1 MQQAVGKL
9 HAPVD
14 RRVLWLIIAIT
25 LLGFAVRVIHVSGD
39 SFWFDELLTFDA
51 AQQPIDTIL
60 AERAADRPPGY
71 YALEHYAAEWWGNN
85 EFGLRLTSALAGT
98 LTIPLVFV
106 LGSVIANRRVGLW
119 VAALLAVSPF
129 HLRYSQEARG
139 YAIQTMLAVAGIVC
153 VLLALKRRQWRWW
166 IGFGL
171 ISTAN
176 LYNLFGAFL
185 VIGSQGAFV
194 LALAVVQG
202 LLRKWTRRAIG
213 FALGGLVVAGLLTL
227 LLYGPYLQAALHGVQ
242 ANIGPDARQSDW
254 YGVPLSDWI
263 VSAQRAFAYD
273 RDILAIALS
282 IIALIGL
289 VMSFVRRNVEAVLW
303 LIIGT
308 LSPLLAITLLGVSR
322 APLPKY
328 VLFVLPVFLLAVAIG
343 LDEIIGWMTSRAR
356 WPLMRYASLIVGL
369 CVVILSL
376 PAITAE
382 HAATAED
389 WKNILTYV
397 QRVGQEG
404 DVFVPITLDLPDGF
418 NQGEVGL
425 RHYLPQFFSQFQI
438 LMGEH
443 LTDPQVADLARAA
456 QSTGNLWVT
465 LYQRNHPVRI
475 ADPQVQVIPF
485 QGSFYL
491 VHPPNTDRS
500 ALEELTDL
508 YPQLIAQADVP
519 APQCYL
525 WFDLARLHIQLNQY
539 DEAAAAMAQAP
550 QPCPGSV
557 GIQQALYHYLL
568 DYAAETQQANLVR
581 QTALQLLRLNSK
593 DEAALKAVTLYDLKQ
608 MFTTHLPEVTAQWSP
623 DVPIEVQVFTM
634 PQNGDWG
641 EALRLQAPAHISY
654 RLTLPAEPVELR
666 SRIAMAPESW
676 DWGGDGSRFI
686 VRVED
691 AAGNSLVVFDQ
702 YVSNQDADRAW
713 HDVEVPLRQYAG
725 QTITLTLETD
735 PGPQGDTTGDWAGW
749 ESPRVVYAVEQ

>member
-1 MQQAVGKL
+1 MQEAVGN
-9 HAPVD
+9 PRSSVD
-14 RRVLWLIIAIT
+14 RRVLWLIISIT
-25 LLGFAVRVIHVSGD
+25 LLGFAVRVINLSGD

-71 YALEHYAAEWWGNN
+71 YALEHYAVQWWGNN

-119 VAALLAVSPF
+119 VAVLLAVSPF

-139 YAIQTMLAVAGIVC
+139 YAIQTMLAVAGITC
-153 VLLALKRRQWRWW
+153 VLLALQRRQWRWW

-194 LALAVVQG
+194 LALGVVQV
-202 LLRKWTRRAIG
+202 LRRKWTRHAIG
-213 FALGGLVVAGLLTL
+213 FALGGLLLAGMLTL
-227 LLYGPYLQAALHGVQ
+227 LLYGPYFQAALRGVQ
-242 ANIGPDARQSDW
+242 ANLGPDARQSDW
-254 YGVPLSDWI
+254 YGVPLTDWI

-273 RDILAIALS
+273 RDVLAIGLS
-282 IIALIGL
+282 IVALIGL
-289 VMSFVRRNVEAVLW
+289 AISFMRRNVEAVVW

-328 VLFVLPVFLLAVAIG
+328 VLFVLPVCLLAVAIG
-343 LDEIIGWMTSRAR
+343 LDEIIGWITSRVPR
-356 WPLMRYASLIVGL
+356 MRYAPVAIGL
-369 CVVILSL
+369 CLVIVSL
-376 PAITAE
+376 PALAAE

-425 RHYLPQFFSQFQI
+425 RHYLPQFFSQYQI

-443 LTDPQVADLARAA
+443 LTDPQVADLSRAA

-491 VHPPNTDRS
+491 VHPPNTERS
-500 ALEELTDL
+500 ALEELIDL
-508 YPQLIAQADVP
+508 YPQLITQANVP

-525 WFDLARLHIQLNQY
+525 WFDLARLHIQLNHY
-539 DEAAAAMAQAP
+539 DEAEAALAQAP
-550 QPCPGSV
+550 LPCPGSV
-557 GIQQALYHYLL
+557 GIRQALYHYLL
-568 DYAAETQQANLVR
+568 DHAVQTQQADRVR
-581 QTALQLLRLNSK
+581 QTALQS
-593 DEAALKAVTLYDLKQ
+593 V
-608 MFTTHLPEVTAQWSP
+608 
-623 DVPIEVQVFTM
+623 
-634 PQNGDWG
+634 
-641 EALRLQAPAHISY
+641 
-654 RLTLPAEPVELR
+654 
-666 SRIAMAPESW
+666 APEFE
-676 DWGGDGSRFI
+676 R
-686 VRVED
+686 
-691 AAGNSLVVFDQ
+691 
-702 YVSNQDADRAW
+702 
-713 HDVEVPLRQYAG
+713 
-725 QTITLTLETD
+725 
-735 PGPQGDTTGDWAGW
+735 
-749 ESPRVVYAVEQ
+749 